1 MKGLM
6 IMFETSKKNKFESG
20 LIVGI
25 FILIIT
31 LIAYYICHAL
41 RLGTMS
47 IVIALIFSIGSAWAS
62 YYYSDKIVLSLNKA
76 RPATKGEDQKLVNI
90 LNIILFGLSIIF
102 TFIWLMTYSNSSTI
116 NVFLTLSSIAAIFST
131 FYLLSQGISLLFL
144 LLNKDKKIDKKLL
157 IAYIMLSV
165 LAFILFITNWVYFSD
180 FVTIKSFLR

>member
-1 MKGLM
+1 M
-6 IMFETSKKNKFESG
+6 ICKKCGHEYDDTMNFCPNCGFKKDGQLIKEKKN
-20 LIVGI
+20 ID
-25 FILIIT
+25 
-31 LIAYYICHAL
+31 Y
-41 RLGTMS
+41 
-47 IVIALIFSIGSAWAS
+47 
-62 YYYSDKIVLSLNKA
+62 
-76 RPATKGEDQKLVNI
+76 QKLVNI
-90 LNIILFGLSIIF
+90 LNIILFGLSILF

-165 LAFILFITNWVYFSD
+165 LAFILFITNLVYFSD

>member
-1 MKGLM
+1 M
-6 IMFETSKKNKFESG
+6 ICKKCGHEYDDTMNFCPYCGFKKDGELIKEKKN
-20 LIVGI
+20 ID
-25 FILIIT
+25 
-31 LIAYYICHAL
+31 Y
-41 RLGTMS
+41 
-47 IVIALIFSIGSAWAS
+47 
-62 YYYSDKIVLSLNKA
+62 
-76 RPATKGEDQKLVNI
+76 QKLVNI

-116 NVFLTLSSIAAIFST
+116 SVFLALSSIAAIFST